1 MAAGDRE
8 QLIRLL
14 EPVVEDL
21 GYELVE
27 LELVN
32 ERGWVLRLY
41 IDAPPGITVD
51 DCATVSDQVEAVLDE
66 ADPIAV
72 AYHLEVSSP
81 GVERPLR
88 RAADFERFVGEQVA
102 IRTYA
107 PLDGQRRFTGVLA
120 DFSDGTAVLDTQQ
133 GRAEIPLDQVAKA
146 HLVAEFDF

>member
-27 LELVN
+27 LEFVN

-66 ADPIAV
+66 ADPISV

-81 GVERPLR
+81 GLERPLR
-88 RAADFERFVGEQVA
+88 RPEDFERFIGEQVA
-102 IRTYA
+102 VRTYA
-107 PLDGQRRFTGVLA
+107 PIEGQKRFTGVLA
-120 DFSDGTAVLDTQQ
+120 DFQDGTVVLDTPQ